1 MYIYCVNI
9 NAGVEN
15 QNKREGKAGVGSVEM
30 NLQQNALGL
39 KQLLFFHI

>member
-1 MYIYCVNI
+1 MYKYCVNI
-9 NAGVEN
+9 NAGMEK

-30 NLQQNALGL
+30 NLQQNAL